1 MRNHRGMDMARRHRA
16 ARCLRPQRAQA
27 MRALSTATQA
37 TLEIEVGESTIYNF
51 AQNFQISKK
60 FHNVKNVKI
69 NNMVKIATC
78 ISS

>member
-1 MRNHRGMDMARRHRA
+1 MISGQIEERFCRQKCIFQVDGEGE
-16 ARCLRPQRAQA
+16 
-27 MRALSTATQA
+27 TIYKKQA